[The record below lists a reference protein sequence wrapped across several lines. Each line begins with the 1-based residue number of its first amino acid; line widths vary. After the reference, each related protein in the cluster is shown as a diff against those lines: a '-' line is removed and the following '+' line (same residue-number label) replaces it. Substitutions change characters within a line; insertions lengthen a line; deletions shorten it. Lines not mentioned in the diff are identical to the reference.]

1 MRSSQFV
8 FLKVLVAFLL
18 MMGAGRA
25 QESPLLQGLS
35 WELVDSVP
43 AEAIEIP
50 AAALSVALPE
60 GTSGDGLVVAQKNG
74 FSDCT
79 YVLDGTS
86 LHGLTSNAAGWMS
99 LRSAPAA
106 VADDSST
113 AFPVGEHYIFV
124 TIGTGELFVYH
135 TVTDS
140 WAAAGSAPTELIRAP
155 VSAITNPDGTQQLYL
170 AGNGKIARLTISP
183 SERAFGFFNY
193 FTLGMYLVALV
204 AMGFVFSKRMNN
216 TDDFFKAGGRIP
228 WWAAGISIFGTQ
240 LSAITFM
247 AIPAATYAQDWT
259 RFWGQM
265 SIVAVAPFIVTFFL
279 PFFRR
284 LNVTTAYEYLEK
296 RFNGPVRIIASSLFI
311 LMQFGRIGIVLL
323 LPSMALHVV
332 TGMGIHTCVVLMGVL
347 CILYTVMGGIEAV
360 IWTDVLQVVV
370 LAGGA
375 VLCLILMAVVHDGGW
390 NAMVS
395 TADVADKFR
404 TFDFRFNLSEP
415 VFLVILLGGFGNAL
429 VSYGSDQ
436 AVIQRYL
443 TTPTELGAARGV
455 WTGVLLSIPASL
467 LFFMIGTALYVFYQS
482 HPAMLDPALTKNDY
496 IFPYFI
502 TTQLPAGVAGLLI
515 AAVFAAS
522 MSSLD
527 SSMNSVAA
535 AFTTDFYR
543 KRQPQASET
552 SCLRVARRTT
562 IVIGV
567 LGTAFASLL
576 AEASGVKSL
585 WDQFNQF
592 LGLFGGA
599 LCGLFC
605 LAIFIPRVGSS
616 AALAGVVISFAVQI
630 AVKFFI
636 YPQLHGWFYGVMGIT
651 VCVLGGLVASF
662 FLPSPS
668 QKSLAGLTW
677 KNRLE

>member
-1 MRSSQFV
+1 MC
-8 FLKVLVAFLL
+8 LL
-18 MMGAGRA
+18 TICGCWA
-25 QESPLLQGLS
+25 QESGQVEAPSSPLLRGLR
-35 WELVDSVP
+35 WDPMDSVP
-43 AEAIEIP
+43 NDAKEIS
-50 AAALSVALPE
+50 AAGLDQPLPD
-60 GTSGDGLVVAQKNG
+60 GVSGDAIVIAQKNG
-74 FSDCT
+74 FGDCQ
-79 YVLDGTS
+79 YVLDGPS
-86 LHGLTSNAAGWMS
+86 LHAFSTKTGSWMS

-106 VADDSST
+106 VADESAT
-113 AFPVGEHYIFV
+113 AFPVGDHYIFV

-140 WAAAGSAPTELIRAP
+140 WAAAGSAPVALGKPTVAALMN
-155 VSAITNPDGTQQLYL
+155 TDGAQQFFLK
-170 AGNGKIARLTISP
+170 GNENIARLTIAP
-183 SERAFGFFNY
+183 TERTFGLLNY
-193 FTLGMYLVALV
+193 ITLGVYLVALV
-204 AMGFVFSKRMNN
+204 VMGFVFSKRMNS

-259 RFWGQM
+259 RFWGQL
-265 SIVAVAPFIVTFFL
+265 SIIAVAPFIVTFFL

-284 LNVTTAYEYLEK
+284 LNVTTAYEYLER
-296 RFNGPVRIIASSLFI
+296 RFSAAVRIIASGLFI

-332 TGMGIHTCVVLMGVL
+332 TGMGIHTCILLMGVL

-360 IWTDVLQVVV
+360 IWTDVLQVIV

-375 VLCLILMAVVHDGGW
+375 VLSLVFMIASHEGGW
-390 NAMVS
+390 NAMVA
-395 TADVADKFR
+395 TAKSADKFR
-404 TFDFRFNLSEP
+404 AFDFRLDFSDS
-415 VFLVILLGGFGNAL
+415 VFLVIVLGGFGNSL
-429 VSYGSDQ
+429 ISYGSDQ
-436 AVIQRYL
+436 SVIQRYL
-443 TTPTELGAARGV
+443 TTSTEQGAARGV
-455 WTGVLLSIPASL
+455 WMGALLSIPASL

-482 HPAMLDPALTKNDY
+482 HPEALDPALTKNDY

-502 TTQLPAGVAGLLI
+502 TTQLPAGVAGFLI

-543 KRQPQASET
+543 KRQPQASEA

-562 IVIGV
+562 VAIGV
-567 LGTAFASLL
+567 LGTAFASFL
-576 AEASGVKSL
+576 AEASGAKSL

-592 LGLFGGA
+592 LGLFGGS

-605 LAIFIPRVGSS
+605 LAIFVPRVGAN
-616 AALAGVVISFAVQI
+616 AALAGVVISFAMQI
-630 AVKFFI
+630 AVKFYL
-636 YPQLHGWFYGVMGIT
+636 YPQLHGWFYGVLGIT
-651 VCVLGGLVASF
+651 LCVLGGLVASIF
-662 FLPSPS
+662 IPRPSTE
-668 QKSLAGLTW
+668 SLTGLTW
-677 KNRLE
+677 KNR